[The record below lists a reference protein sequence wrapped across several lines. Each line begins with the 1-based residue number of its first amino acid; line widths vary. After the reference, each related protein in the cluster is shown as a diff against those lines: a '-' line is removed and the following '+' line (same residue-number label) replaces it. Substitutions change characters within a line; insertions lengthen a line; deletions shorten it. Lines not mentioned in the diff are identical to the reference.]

1 MREPTNYSLLY
12 HTDVFGAMMA
22 TSSTSCSESVDVT
35 QEERPQQHILPNCK
49 EFAAIGRRSHAT
61 EQPTY
66 LAAEFA

>member
-1 MREPTNYSLLY
+1 
-12 HTDVFGAMMA
+12 MMA